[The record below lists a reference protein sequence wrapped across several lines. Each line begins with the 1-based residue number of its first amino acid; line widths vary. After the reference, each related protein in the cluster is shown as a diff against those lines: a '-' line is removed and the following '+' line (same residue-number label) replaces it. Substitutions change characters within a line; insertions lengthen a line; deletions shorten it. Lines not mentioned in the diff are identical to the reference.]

1 MLGSLFN
8 VAKDVATVVT
18 APVEIALDVT
28 SAATKVVAEGVKDLV
43 DDVKEEFTDE
53 HEPK

>member
-8 VAKDVATVVT
+8 IAKDIAT
-18 APVEIALDVT
+18 VEIALDVT
-28 SAATKVVAEGVKDLV
+28 SAATKVVAEGAKDLV

-53 HEPK
+53 HKPK